1 MFDKEFKL
9 ALANLTNSEKDKLIV
24 RLLRKDKDLANRLYF
39 ELVDHETVEQKREK
53 MAVAVREKAVRA
65 HDTYYS
71 PGLLLMA
78 TRYISGD
85 IAQHVKITKDK
96 YGDVSLNLQLL
107 VETMTLHAERLTAM
121 RTSTGYKLFI
131 YLINKTFKVIIQIH
145 SMDEDYRLD
154 FKEQL
159 HQLGKL
165 IGSCPPM
172 MHVCIHN
179 GLDVNWLTHNEIPD
193 DIVALHREIKD
204 NGFLV

>member
-9 ALANLTNSEKDKLIV
+9 ALANLPDAEKDKLLV

-53 MAVAVREKAVRA
+53 MAAAIREKAVRA
-65 HDTYYS
+65 YDSYYS

-78 TRYISGD
+78 TRDISGD
-85 IAQHVKITKDK
+85 IAYHVKITKDK
-96 YGDVSLNLQLL
+96 YGDVSLSMQLL
-107 VETMTLHAERLTAM
+107 IDTLTLHAERLASM

-131 YLINKTFKVIIQIH
+131 YLINKTFKILLQIH

-154 FKEQL
+154 FKENLQT
-159 HQLGKL
+159 LGEL
-165 IGSCPPM
+165 IGNCPPLM
-172 MHVCIHN
+172 RMCIQN
-179 GLDVNWLTHNEIPD
+179 GLDVIWLTRNEIPD

-204 NGFLV
+204 SGFLV